1 MKLSKMMRI
10 KLLQQHFNL
19 LYSMNTK
26 LMNKNLM
33 TPYRMYNNKL
43 KNILIMSKKLNLR
56 ISKSIFS
63 MPF

>member
-1 MKLSKMMRI
+1 
-10 KLLQQHFNL
+10 
-19 LYSMNTK
+19 MNTK